1 MPERIF
7 FHNFPM
13 CSTAKVEFES
23 KNRGPSKQKIRDEIC
38 PLSLFRDQSLPWNRI
53 FAKTSKL
60 QLIIV
65 KRPGIAIRICVRL
78 ATMIYVRSL
87 TRNIKYKILR

>member
-13 CSTAKVEFES
+13 CWTVKVEFES
-23 KNRGPSKQKIRDEIC
+23 KNRGPPKQKIRDEIR

-60 QLIIV
+60 PLIIA
-65 KRPGIAIRICVRL
+65 KRRDIAIRICVRL
-78 ATMIYVRSL
+78 ATIIYVRFL
-87 TRNIKYKILR
+87 TRNIKYKTLR